1 MPSPLQT
8 TSVTC
13 FSLWRATSTI
23 WREQRQGARM
33 GERRARG
40 FHLSEMTVGR
50 STSNQ
55 GSSLLHTLS
64 CLTKRIAF
72 VVDISQVGKLRP
84 KRVQPCKAGINII
97 LTNKDLTRFL

>member
-1 MPSPLQT
+1 MEGAKAGSQNGRKKGKRFPPQRNDSGVEPF
-8 TSVTC
+8 
-13 FSLWRATSTI
+13 FS
-23 WREQRQGARM
+23 Q
-33 GERRARG
+33 
-40 FHLSEMTVGR
+40 

-64 CLTKRIAF
+64 CLTEMTAF
-72 VVDISQVGKLRP
+72 VVDISQLGKLRP